1 MERKEFNIQGTVNT
15 TPAPT
20 DMDISVDVSN
30 MDFGSPAAGE
40 LSNVVSRIVTVT
52 GTAGTVALSIG
63 ATDWVAPDKIMAG
76 NNTEVSLDAGAFV
89 PVIVAGEVLLGN
101 LVAGEYT
108 LKFRVTP
115 PTNIDLNT
123 YTQGI
128 VVIGE

>member
-1 MERKEFNIQGTVNT
+1 MERKEFTIQGTVNT

-30 MDFGSPAAGE
+30 MDFGAPAAGE
-40 LSNVVSRIVTVT
+40 LSNVVSREVTIT
-52 GTAGTVALSIG
+52 GTAGTVALSVG
-63 ATDWVAPDKIMAG
+63 ATDWVATDKVMAG

-108 LKFRVTP
+108 LNFRVTP

-123 YTQGI
+123 YDQQI

>member
-20 DMDISVDVSN
+20 DMDISVDVSG

-40 LSNVVSRIVTVT
+40 LSDVVSRIVTIT

-63 ATDWVAPDKIMAG
+63 ATDWVANDKVMAG
-76 NNTEVSLDAGAFV
+76 NNTEVSLDSGAFV

-108 LKFRVTP
+108 LNFRVTP

-123 YTQGI
+123 YDQEI
-128 VVIGE
+128 IVIGE

>member
-1 MERKEFNIQGTVNT
+1 MERKEFNIQGTVKT

-20 DMDISVDVSN
+20 DMDFSVDVSD
-30 MDFGSPAAGE
+30 MDFGSPAAGV
-40 LSNVVSRIVTVT
+40 LSDVVSRPVTIT

-63 ATDWVAPDKIMAG
+63 ATDWVANDKVMAG
-76 NNTEVSLDAGAFV
+76 NNTEVSLDSGAFV

-108 LKFRVTP
+108 LNFRMTP
-115 PTNIDLNT
+115 PTNIDLND
-123 YTQGI
+123 YTQQI